1 MHWIDP
7 DPLPPVTGT
16 IAQLL
21 LNDHGEV
28 DGVLLDDGQEVHIPP
43 HLARRARRAL
53 APGQTL
59 RARYLKPRE
68 ADVFVVVALE
78 LPDGKRITDDGP
90 HGHEPPAPPAATRPA
105 HFSATVRAL
114 IHAPRGEVA
123 GAVLDDGSLL
133 RFPPHGN
140 EALAALLQPGQP
152 VEVWG
157 QALRRAGMQVVRV
170 EHLAAG

>member
-1 MHWIDP
+1 MKKPTLLTSLISLCLLASCTVLMP
-7 DPLPPVTGT
+7 PLMGGLGAGAGAAVGGPGGAIVGGTAGAATGRVLFPP
-16 IAQLL
+16 
-21 LNDHGEV
+21 E
-28 DGVLLDDGQEVHIPP
+28 
-43 HLARRARRAL
+43 
-53 APGQTL
+53 
-59 RARYLKPRE
+59 
-68 ADVFVVVALE
+68 
-78 LPDGKRITDDGP
+78 
-90 HGHEPPAPPAATRPA
+90 EPPAPPAATRPA

-140 EALAALLQPGQP
+140 EALAALLQPDQP
-152 VEVWG
+152 GEVWG